1 MVKEEILTIQELTSG
16 DTTTSDTRGSS
27 ATTYALEPA
36 QWLSEIMSNVKNRWF
51 FTNAIDQYD
60 LADGQKDL
68 VIPKRKKYLTTSDF
82 ANSYSAGAGITATKL
97 NNLDGVRLT
106 PAPDAQLI
114 SIENYA
120 IKTNAVNLIKAAKEE
135 LTNYASEVVET
146 AVATALK
153 GATMTTTSAS
163 GAQLLYGGDATAD
176 SGLVAGDVLT
186 PEMISQA
193 RTYLMSTKAYYWS
206 SSTKTLSSDSKNAW
220 VSEPSDPFVLFVCP
234 EVAHK
239 LRIDPQFIDAS
250 NYGSNEVVMTGE
262 IGKFVGV
269 KVIESIYVPT
279 AAASATPFDGGSN
292 TAVAIAR
299 CLMIKPKKAAAI
311 AWGLKPSLTINPYP
325 REASTDLVL
334 ELTYQAKVIYNDA
347 IVFLDVALE

>member
-1 MVKEEILTIQELTSG
+1 MIKDEILTIQELTSG
-16 DTTTSDTRGSS
+16 DTTTSETRGSS

-36 QWLSEIMSNVKNRWF
+36 QWLSEIMSNVRNRWF

-60 LADGQKDL
+60 LVEGQKDL
-68 VIPKRKKYLTTSDF
+68 VVPIRKKYLTTSDF
-82 ANSYSAGAGITATKL
+82 ANSYSAGAAITATKL
-97 NNLDGVRLT
+97 NNLDGIRLT

-153 GATMTTTSAS
+153 AATMTTSTVS
-163 GAQLLYGGDATAD
+163 GAQSLYGGDAYTDAT
-176 SGLVAGDVLT
+176 LAAGDILT

-193 RTYLMSTKAYYWS
+193 RTYLMSTKAYYWN
-206 SSTKTLSSDSKNAW
+206 SSTKTLCSSSKNAW

-250 NYGSNEVVMTGE
+250 NYGSNEVVLTGE

-279 AAASATPFDGGSN
+279 VAAGGTAFDGGSV
-292 TAVAIAR
+292 TTVAVAR

-311 AWGLKPSLTINPYP
+311 AWGMKPSLTINPFP

-334 ELTYQAKVIYNDA
+334 ELTYQAKVIYDDA
-347 IVFLDVALE
+347 VVFMDVALE